1 MGHLTDK
8 CVLIVEDEE
17 SFAGLLRLK
26 FEIAGFRAVVCLQG
40 AQVSAVLANQKFACV
55 VIDQNL
61 KGVSGAVMVERVK
74 RNPVHINHATPFIYM
89 SASPDPELLKKIVKD
104 IEGAFVKPFNTNEL
118 IERVRA
124 LTAGKSA

>member
-1 MGHLTDK
+1 M
-8 CVLIVEDEE
+8 IVEDEE